1 LLTTAGIDGIDLHGD
16 ERNYPPAPFAP
27 LYAAARAQGYL
38 TKAHAGELLGPE
50 AVRDTLET
58 LQVKRI
64 AHGTTAAQD
73 DTLVQRL
80 IAEDVTLDIGLTS
93 NVKLQVAQNVAT
105 HPIGTLLRRGVRVT
119 VNTDD
124 PAVFGCTL
132 TDELLALVEHQ
143 QFTPHELAQLQRNAF
158 RVAKLAEAQ
167 RQAIMAEI
175 ESLLTHMR

>member
-1 LLTTAGIDGIDLHGD
+1 M
-16 ERNYPPAPFAP
+16 
-27 LYAAARAQGYL
+27 
-38 TKAHAGELLGPE
+38 
-50 AVRDTLET
+50 AV
-58 LQVKRI
+58 
-64 AHGTTAAQD
+64 
-73 DTLVQRL
+73 
-80 IAEDVTLDIGLTS
+80 
-93 NVKLQVAQNVAT
+93 

-167 RQAIMAEI
+167 RQAIMTEI
-175 ESLLTHMR
+175 ESLLTHMD